1 LPGCSSA
8 SAASEKTAMSKTAMP
23 LRKAIIVGVSLS
35 IGPRSAGPVGDDRPP
50 KRPKDGYARA
60 LW

>member
-1 LPGCSSA
+1 VILRQCGKGENSYEA
-8 SAASEKTAMSKTAMP
+8 NGKAAAKGHH
-23 LRKAIIVGVSLS
+23 RWCSLS
-35 IGPRSAGPVGDDRPP
+35 IGPRSGGPAGDDRRP

>member
-1 LPGCSSA
+1 
-8 SAASEKTAMSKTAMP
+8 MSKTARL

-35 IGPRSAGPVGDDRPP
+35 IGPRSGGPAGDDRPP
-50 KRPKDGYARA
+50 KRPKDGYAQA